1 MLRGPTARQCHG
13 LTRTRLSFPSNCA
26 SYAEPSLTQIFLEA
40 FVALGQPAPE
50 RVRNTASTGHEK
62 AVGANIPNVDCIEAD
77 RGSLG
82 RDHQTREQYMV
93 CLDLKGVR

>member
-1 MLRGPTARQCHG
+1 MLRGPTARQFHG
-13 LTRTRLSFPSNCA
+13 LTRTRLSYPSNCA

-40 FVALGQPAPE
+40 FVTIGQAE